1 MLSKNDIKPITVA
14 IFISIL
20 ILWFE
25 SPLILI
31 KEIIVNF
38 VLSINSFYSNGFYI
52 LLSTRNPSFSSEF
65 VLEMIR
71 ILFIGSLFP
80 TVLYINSMKLNKLRV
95 LNKTKTEIESI
106 RKRVEILKESLKLE
120 ELQESKSNKKE
131 IDLKNDALETSIED
145 SELRLAETEALLNK
159 SQNGK
164 SIKIYFNLINIL
176 LILFFISII
185 FISSYYSLLSTKISL
200 FERDLKIITLKLS
213 ESEIKQIEYDWA
225 TMKNKND
232 YIQIMNKIDEHIR
245 ESTK

>member
-1 MLSKNDIKPITVA
+1 MLSKNDIKPITFA

-71 ILFIGSLFP
+71 ISFIGSLFP
-80 TVLYINSMKLNKLRV
+80 TVLYINSMKLNRLRI

-120 ELQESKSNKKE
+120 ESKSNKNE
-131 IDLKNDALETSIED
+131 IDLKNVALESSIED

-164 SIKIYFNLINIL
+164 SIKIYFNLINVL
-176 LILFFISII
+176 LILFFISFI

-200 FERDLKIITLKLS
+200 FERDLKIISLKLS

-232 YIQIMNKIDEHIR
+232 YNLIMNKIDEHIR